1 MNKAFIRQYRISV
14 SVFLFL
20 AIFSI
25 IHYVKPALIY
35 TKDGAFREFGV
46 GYRNKTVLPIWVFA
60 IVLSILSYLAVSW
73 FIMLG

>member
-1 MNKAFIRQYRISV
+1 MNKAFIRQYRISI

-35 TKDGAFREFGV
+35 TKEGAFREFGV

>member
-35 TKDGAFREFGV
+35 TKEGAFREFGV

-73 FIMLG
+73 FIML

>member
-1 MNKAFIRQYRISV
+1 MNKVFIRQYRISV

-35 TKDGAFREFGV
+35 TKEGAFREFGV

>member
-35 TKDGAFREFGV
+35 TKEGAFREFGV